1 MNQEGVVRQV
11 VAELKRVREEKH
23 ISQRELANLTNL
35 SQAGIAHMELGNTT
49 PTLLFLLSVAD
60 ALEVRLHEVIERAST
75 NIVE

>member
-1 MNQEGVVRQV
+1 M
-11 VAELKRVREEKH
+11 AELKRVREEKH